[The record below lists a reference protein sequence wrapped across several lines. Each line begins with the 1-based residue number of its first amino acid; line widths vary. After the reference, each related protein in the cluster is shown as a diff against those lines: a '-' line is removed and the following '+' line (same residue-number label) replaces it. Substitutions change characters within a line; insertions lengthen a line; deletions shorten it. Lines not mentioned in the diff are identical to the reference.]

1 MKFIDGLFLTLQ
13 SAVTVIG
20 LADTCNAVRRSLH
33 NAKNCH
39 EERTYRL
46 QGHQTAMTVP
56 ANCKGNYMGP
66 KYLII
71 MLILR
76 KLRQILH
83 FR

>member
-1 MKFIDGLFLTLQ
+1 MKFIGGLFLTLQ

-20 LADTCNAVRRSLH
+20 LADIYNAVRRSLH
-33 NAKNCH
+33 NAENRH

-56 ANCKGNYMGP
+56 ANCKGSYMGS

-76 KLRQILH
+76 KLRQVSH
-83 FR
+83 FG